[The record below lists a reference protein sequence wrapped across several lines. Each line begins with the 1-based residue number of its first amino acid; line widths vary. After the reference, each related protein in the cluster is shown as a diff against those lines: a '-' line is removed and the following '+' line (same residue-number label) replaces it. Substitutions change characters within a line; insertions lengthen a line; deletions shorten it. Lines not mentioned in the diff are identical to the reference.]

1 MKLRNKATGEIRE
14 AEAREDGIYLKANW
28 SDEGKWFKYE
38 LDLLAGGWEYYV
50 EPKEPRIDD
59 EEIREIIRAWAKVND
74 ATKLKYNYD
83 ENSLDDIYR
92 NSITFNYGLGLKD
105 GHTYTIPELCGEE
118 EAPEPIEPMFIDL
131 DGRIKEKGEE

>member
-1 MKLRNKATGEIRE
+1 MSINEERLKEWIEQVTKKLAHLE
-14 AEAREDGIYLKANW
+14 ANQMAIINGDFCDTNT
-28 SDEGKWFKYE
+28 
-38 LDLLAGGWEYYV
+38 V
-50 EPKEPRIDD
+50 PQEPLIED

-74 ATKLKYNYD
+74 AMALKYNYD

-92 NSITFNYGLGLKD
+92 NTIAFNMGLGLKD
-105 GHTYTIPELCGEE
+105 GEKYTIAELCGEE